1 MSILEELASQ
11 RVWEEFLA
19 YRLRKGRFNWHT
31 FDEADR
37 IVEHEAYLPMV
48 QHLLSG
54 GRLGFPQKKV
64 LNKMGS
70 GKKRVVYGF
79 REEEMTVL
87 KVLAYL
93 LYRYDDSFA
102 PNCYAFRRGLSAPD
116 ALRCVNRAVHGKALW
131 AYKLDIHDYF
141 NSIPVDRLLSRLEVL
156 LSDDRP
162 LYGFFETLLTEDR
175 VVWNG
180 EVIPERHGVFAGTP
194 TAPFLADVYLS
205 GLDHHFSD
213 EGIPYAR
220 YSDDII
226 LFAPD
231 RETLEGYKQFVL
243 RYIAD
248 AGLVVNPEKERVY
261 SPEEP
266 YEFLGFSCR
275 DDAVD
280 IASGSLR
287 KMKGKIRRKT
297 RSLLRWK
304 KRKGIPPEQ
313 AMARLIRYFNR
324 KYFEDG
330 DRTLTWSRWYFP
342 VLTRAEGLREID
354 HYLQQNL
361 RVLATGRHNGAN
373 FRISYDTLKQL
384 GYRSLVHEY
393 YAFRN
398 LRK

>member
-1 MSILEELASQ
+1 MGILEELASQ
-11 RVWEEFLA
+11 QVWEEFLA
-19 YRLRKGRFNWHT
+19 YRLRKGRFNWHS

-37 IVEHEAYLPMV
+37 IVEHESYLPMV
-48 QHLLSG
+48 QHLLQG
-54 GRLGFPQKKV
+54 GQLGLPQKKV

-70 GKKRVVYGF
+70 SKKRIVYSF
-79 REEEMTVL
+79 SPEEMTVL
-87 KVLAYL
+87 KVLAYR
-93 LYRYDDSFA
+93 LYRYDDAFA
-102 PNCYAFRRGLSAPD
+102 PGCYAFRRGLSATD
-116 ALRCVNRAVHGKALW
+116 ALLRLKRQVRGKALW

-141 NSIPVDRLLSRLEVL
+141 NSIPVDRLLPQLETL
-156 LSDDRP
+156 LADDKP
-162 LYGFFETLLTEDR
+162 LYRFFETLLREER
-175 VVWNG
+175 VVQG
-180 EVIPERHGVFAGTP
+180 GAVIRERHGVLAGTP

-205 GLDHHFSD
+205 ALDHHFAD
-213 EGIPYAR
+213 AGIPYAR

-231 RETLEGYKQFVL
+231 RETLERHKAFVL
-243 RYIAD
+243 QYIAE
-248 AGLVVNPEKERVY
+248 AQLLVNPEKERMY
-261 SPEEP
+261 APEEP

-297 RSLLRWK
+297 RALLRWK

-324 KYFEDG
+324 KFFEG
-330 DRTLTWSRWYFP
+330 EDRTLTWARWYFP
-342 VLTRAEGLREID
+342 VLTRVEGLREID

-361 RVLATGRHNGAN
+361 RVLATGCHNGAN
-373 FRISYDTLKQL
+373 YRIGYDTLKQL

-393 YAFRN
+393 YASR
-398 LRK
+398 